1 MIESFGTLYAGH
13 IDLEEVGF
21 DSTPANDRL
30 YSEEQLNTV
39 YSKTESIAKVLD
51 ENGYDV
57 LWMAEHHFQKEGYE
71 CIPNVLML
79 AVHLA
84 HLTSNI
90 RIGCGFNVSPMW
102 HPLRMAEDYATAEIL
117 TKGRVVFGVG
127 RGYHAREIESFGSPM
142 LDGDANRELFEE
154 QVDVMFKAFNS
165 DSFSHVGKN
174 YVIPPQVPYRG
185 YDLKEIT
192 LVPRPVQRPV
202 ECWQPIV
209 SASERGLSFMAKH
222 GIKGIIG
229 GGAAPGGGSEK
240 VIREWQRVQ
249 SQNGIDTDLGGNL
262 SIGFTFHIADSEE
275 QAIKEAKPFFEENM
289 KMFGPLGMVKGLTDH
304 QVDQLSKGSDFARNA
319 NLPTLEQAVESGS
332 WLVGTAESVAEKLME
347 IQDRYPALK
356 SINVGQVIG
365 TPENVILEQLERFG
379 KEVMPKVKKEKLA
392 KI

>member
-262 SIGFTFHIADSEE
+262 CIGFTFHIADSEE

>member
-117 TKGRVVFGVG
+117 TNGRVVFGVG

-142 LDGDANRELFEE
+142 LDGEANRELFEE

-262 SIGFTFHIADSEE
+262 CIGFTFHIADSEE

-332 WLVGTAESVAEKLME
+332 WLVGTAESIAEKLME

>member
-1 MIESFGTLYAGH
+1 MIESVGTLYAGH

-21 DSTPANDRL
+21 DSTPANDRV

-39 YSKTESIAKVLD
+39 YSKAESIAKVLD
-51 ENGYDV
+51 TNGYDV
-57 LWMAEHHFQKEGYE
+57 FWMAEHHFQREGYE

-185 YDLKEIT
+185 YELKEIT

-240 VIREWQRVQ
+240 VIKEWQRVQ
-249 SQNGIDTDLGGNL
+249 ANHGIETDLGGNL
-262 SIGFTFHIADSEE
+262 CIGFTFHIADSEE
-275 QAIKEAKPFFEENM
+275 QAIKEARPFFEENL
-289 KMFGPLGMVKGLTDH
+289 KMFAPLGMVKGLTDH
-304 QVDQLSKGSDFARNA
+304 QVDQLSKGSAYARKA
-319 NLPTLEQAVESGS
+319 DLPTLEQAVESGS
-332 WLVGTAESVAEKLME
+332 WLVGTPESIAEKLME

-379 KEVMPKVKKEKLA
+379 KEVMPKVRKENLA

>member
-1 MIESFGTLYAGH
+1 MIESVGTLYAGH

-51 ENGYDV
+51 TNGYDV
-57 LWMAEHHFQKEGYE
+57 FWMAEHHFQKEGYE
-71 CIPNVLML
+71 CIPNVLMM
-79 AVHLA
+79 AVHLS
-84 HLTSNI
+84 HITSNI

-117 TKGRVVFGVG
+117 TNGRVVFGVG

-185 YDLKEIT
+185 YELKEIT
-192 LVPRPVQRPV
+192 LVPRPVKRPV

-240 VIREWQRVQ
+240 VIKEWQRVQ
-249 SQNGIDTDLGGNL
+249 AENGIETDLGGNL
-262 SIGFTFHIADSEE
+262 CIGFTFHIADSEE
-275 QAIKEAKPFFEENM
+275 QAIKEAKPFFEENL

-304 QVDQLSKGSDFARNA
+304 QVDQLSKGSEFARNA
-319 NLPTLEQAVESGS
+319 DLPTLEQAVESGS
-332 WLVGTAESVAEKLME
+332 WLVGTPESIAEKLME

-365 TPENVILEQLERFG
+365 TPENVIVEQLERFG
-379 KEVMPKVKKEKLA
+379 KEVMPKVNKEKLA
-392 KI
+392 KT

>member
-1 MIESFGTLYAGH
+1 MIESVGTLYAGH

-51 ENGYDV
+51 TNGYDV
-57 LWMAEHHFQKEGYE
+57 FWMAEHHFQKEGYE
-71 CIPNVLML
+71 CIPNVLMM
-79 AVHLA
+79 AVHLS
-84 HLTSNI
+84 HITSNI

-117 TKGRVVFGVG
+117 TNGRVVFGVG

-185 YDLKEIT
+185 YELKEIT

-240 VIREWQRVQ
+240 VIKEWQRVQ
-249 SQNGIDTDLGGNL
+249 AENGIETDLGGNL
-262 SIGFTFHIADSEE
+262 CIGFTFHIADSEE
-275 QAIKEAKPFFEENM
+275 QAIKEAKPFFEENL

-304 QVDQLSKGSDFARNA
+304 QVDQLSKGSEFARNA
-319 NLPTLEQAVESGS
+319 DLPTLEQAVKSGS
-332 WLVGTAESVAEKLME
+332 WLVGTPESIAEKLME

-379 KEVMPKVKKEKLA
+379 KEVMPKVNKEKLP
-392 KI
+392 KT

>member
-1 MIESFGTLYAGH
+1 MIESVGTLYAGH

-21 DSTPANDRL
+21 DSTPANDRV

-39 YSKTESIAKVLD
+39 YSKAESIAKVLD
-51 ENGYDV
+51 TNGYDV
-57 LWMAEHHFQKEGYE
+57 FWMAEHHFQREGYE

-185 YDLKEIT
+185 YELKEIT

-240 VIREWQRVQ
+240 VIKEWQRVQ
-249 SQNGIDTDLGGNL
+249 ANHGIETDLGGNL
-262 SIGFTFHIADSEE
+262 CIGFTFHIADSEE
-275 QAIKEAKPFFEENM
+275 QAIKEARPFFEENL
-289 KMFGPLGMVKGLTDH
+289 KMFAPLGMVKGLTDH
-304 QVDQLSKGSDFARNA
+304 QVDQLSKGSAYARKA
-319 NLPTLEQAVESGS
+319 DLPTLEQAVESGS
-332 WLVGTAESVAEKLME
+332 WLVGTPESIAEKLME

-356 SINVGQVIG
+356 SINVGQLIG
-365 TPENVILEQLERFG
+365 TREHVILEQLERFG
-379 KEVMPKVKKEKLA
+379 QEVMPKVRKENLA
-392 KI
+392 TI